1 MKPNPVGWFEIYVDD
16 LNRAKKFYETVFET
30 ELTPIPT
37 DKSDIE
43 MLGFPMAE
51 EVTGCPGALVKFAHV
66 KPGGGGVLI
75 YFTSEDCSVEAS
87 RVVDAGGEIHQEKQS
102 IGEYGFVVFA
112 TDTEGN
118 SFGIHSMQ

>member
-16 LNRAKKFYETVFET
+16 LNRAKKFYEAVFET
-30 ELTPIPT
+30 ELTPIPSEN
-37 DKSDIE
+37 SDIE
-43 MLGFPMAE
+43 MVGFPMAE

-87 RVVDAGGEIHQEKQS
+87 RVVDAGGEIHQEKQA

-118 SFGIHSMQ
+118 IFGIHSMK